1 MEHAAGTTPLH
12 NKLLTYGNICD
23 LTETWYQEAKG
34 VGKWSPVT
42 HAKDSKAPRSSF
54 TQTKVYALVQWVSQL
69 PSHMTRA
76 MPLVIFVEKKDIG
89 PTNV

>member
-12 NKLLTYGNICD
+12 NKLLIYANICD

-42 HAKDSKAPRSSF
+42 HAKDSKAHVLASPKPKS
-54 TQTKVYALVQWVSQL
+54 
-69 PSHMTRA
+69 
-76 MPLVIFVEKKDIG
+76 MPLSNGSVNFQAI
-89 PTNV
+89 